1 MISITVHSP
10 KGVTQDIH
18 EMETAIFIFAQA
30 AEMMKLKCDP
40 EHVIK
45 DWLIRD
51 GIYSVSNE
59 QYSIT
64 LKSRLKQH

>member
-1 MISITVHSP
+1 MISITVHTP
-10 KGVTQDIH
+10 KGVTQDIL
-18 EMETAIFIFAQA
+18 EMETAIFLFAQSA
-30 AEMMKLKCDP
+30 QMLNLKCDP

-64 LKSRLKQH
+64 LKS